1 MNNFQFTEKTE
12 KTIGQA
18 QELAREFS
26 HSQITP
32 AHFVDAMMDE
42 TSEGPGS
49 SLLKSIIN
57 KAGAIPEEIERAF
70 KKLLVRL
77 PTQNPAPIDISF
89 SPQAFQILR
98 KAQEHQKKQ
107 KDSFISIDHVI
118 LALMDDAPTWKVFT
132 DNGVTKTAFE
142 NAISQIR
149 GNRKVESK
157 NAEAG
162 YEALSKYAIDMVSL
176 AEQDKL
182 DPVIGRDDE
191 IRRVIRVLSRRT
203 KNNPVLIGEPG
214 VGKTAVVEGLA
225 QRIVRKDVPVS
236 LQCRLFSLDMGALI
250 AGAKYRGEFEER
262 LKAVLK
268 EVKESEQG
276 IILFIDEIHLVLGA
290 GKADGAMDA
299 ANLLKPML
307 ARGELRCIGAT
318 TLDEYRQHVEK
329 DPAFERRFQQ
339 VFVGEPSLS
348 DTISILRGLK
358 ERYEVHHGV
367 KVADAALVTAATL
380 AHRYIT
386 NRFLPDKA
394 IDLMDEACAN
404 TRVQLDSQPELIDQL
419 ERRHLQLEV
428 EATAMGKEK
437 DPASQQRLIK
447 VREEMSRISEEL
459 KPLKLKYELDKGRI
473 NEVRDLNQK
482 LQDLKNKAEEAE
494 RHYDLAKAADIRY
507 YAIPDLEKKIATV
520 AAERARQ
527 EAEQLLA
534 AANGTKIE
542 SGELVTEVVG
552 PEQIT
557 EVVSRWTGIP
567 VQRLNKSQVERLL
580 QLGDRLKERVVGQE
594 DAVEAVAEA
603 VLRSRAGMAK
613 EHAPLGSFLFLGPT
627 GVGKTELA
635 KALAHELFDDE
646 NMMYMESH
654 SVARLIGAPPG
665 YIGHDEGGQLT
676 EAIRRRP
683 YSVVLFDEIEKADV
697 KVLNVLLQVLDD
709 GRLTDSKGRVVDFSN
724 TVIIMT
730 SNVGYMH
737 LQDAGNTGITEQVRE
752 AVMRDVRAHFRPEFL
767 NRLDDLIVFAPLGT
781 DNLGKIIRN
790 QLAVIGK
797 RLESKNITLHITDGA
812 CQKVLNEAFDPRYGG
827 RPLKRFL
834 EKQVVTKVSRLLLTG
849 ELTEYQSVLV
859 DVDSRGELVFNVSK
873 AGGVNEGRTGGEEDG
888 ETEGYG
894 YENQHKQD
902 QMNESRHGIK
912 RQGHREQEMPSKAAR

>member
-26 HSQITP
+26 NSQITP
-32 AHFVDAMMDE
+32 THFVNAMMDE
-42 TSEGPGS
+42 TEEGPGS
-49 SLLKSIIN
+49 SLLKSILN

-89 SPQAFQILR
+89 SPQAVQILR

-132 DNGVTKTAFE
+132 DNGITKTAFE

-162 YEALSKYAIDMVSL
+162 YEALSKYAIDMVAL

-236 LQCRLFSLDMGALI
+236 LQCRLFSLDMGALV

-290 GKADGAMDA
+290 GKSDGAMDA

-307 ARGELRCIGAT
+307 ARGELR
-318 TLDEYRQHVEK
+318 
-329 DPAFERRFQQ
+329 
-339 VFVGEPSLS
+339 
-348 DTISILRGLK
+348 ILRGLK

-428 EATAMGKEK
+428 EATALGKEK
-437 DPASQQRLIK
+437 DPPSQQRLIK

-520 AAERARQ
+520 TAERARQ

-534 AANGTKIE
+534 AANGTKVE

-613 EHAPLGSFLFLGPT
+613 EHAPLGSFMFLGPT

-646 NMMYMESH
+646 NMMVRIDMSEYMESH

-737 LQDAGNTGITEQVRE
+737 LQDAGNTGITEHVRE

-849 ELTEYQSVLV
+849 ELTEYQTVLV
-859 DVDSRGELVFNVSK
+859 DVDSRGELVFNISK
-873 AGGVNEGRTGGEEDG
+873 AGGVNEGDA
-888 ETEGYG
+888 
-894 YENQHKQD
+894 
-902 QMNESRHGIK
+902 MNLD
-912 RQGHREQEMPSKAAR
+912 

>member
-12 KTIGQA
+12 KIIGQA

-26 HSQITP
+26 NSQITP
-32 AHFVDAMMDE
+32 VHFVSAMLDE
-42 TSEGPGS
+42 SSEGPGS

-57 KAGAIPEEIERAF
+57 KAGGIPDEIERAF
-70 KKLLVRL
+70 KKLVVRL
-77 PTQNPAPIDISF
+77 PTQSPAPVDISF
-89 SPQAFQILR
+89 SPQAVQVLR

-107 KDSFISIDHVI
+107 KDSYISIDHVI
-118 LALMDDAPTWKVFT
+118 LALMDDNTCWKVFT
-132 DNGVTKTAFE
+132 DNGITKTAFE
-142 NAISQIR
+142 NAISQTR
-149 GNRKVESK
+149 GNRRVESK
-157 NAEAG
+157 TAEEG
-162 YEALSKYAIDMVSL
+162 YEALSKYAIDMVAL

-225 QRIVRKDVPVS
+225 QRIVRKDVPAS

-268 EVKESEQG
+268 EVKDSEQG

-290 GKADGAMDA
+290 GKTDGAMDA

-339 VFVGEPSLS
+339 VFVGEPSLP

-404 TRVQLDSQPELIDQL
+404 TRVQLDSQPEQIDQL

-428 EATAMGKEK
+428 EATALAKEK
-437 DPASQQRLIK
+437 DTASQQRLVK

-494 RHYDLAKAADIRY
+494 RRYDLAKAADIRY

-520 AAERARQ
+520 TADRAREDADQ
-527 EAEQLLA
+527 MLA
-534 AANGTKIE
+534 AANGIKTE
-542 SGELVTEVVG
+542 TSGMVTDIVG

-580 QLGDRLKERVVGQE
+580 QLGDRLSERVVGQR
-594 DAVEAVAEA
+594 DAVDAVAEA
-603 VLRSRAGMAK
+603 VLRSRAGMSK
-613 EHAPLGSFLFLGPT
+613 EHAPLGSFMFLGPT

-646 NMMYMESH
+646 NMMVRIDMSEYMESH

-737 LQDAGNTGITEQVRE
+737 LQNLGNAGISNEARE
-752 AVMRDVRAHFRPEFL
+752 LVMRDVRAHFRPEFL
-767 NRLDDLIVFAPLGT
+767 NRLDDLILFSPLGT
-781 DNLGKIIRN
+781 DQLGKIIRN

-797 RLESKNITLHITDGA
+797 RLESKNITLHITDNA
-812 CQKVLNEAFDPRYGG
+812 CQKVLEDAFDPRYGG
-827 RPLKRFL
+827 RPLKRYL

-849 ELTEYQSVLV
+849 ELTEYQKVVV
-859 DVDSRGELVFNVSK
+859 DVDSKGELVFNVV
-873 AGGVNEGRTGGEEDG
+873 AVGGQLD
-888 ETEGYG
+888 
-894 YENQHKQD
+894 D
-902 QMNESRHGIK
+902 SMNLD
-912 RQGHREQEMPSKAAR
+912 